1 MMDWGPT
8 MSSWMAG
15 WMWLPTLLL
24 IVVVLVGLAVL
35 LQRSPTNAR
44 ETETAV
50 AIAARRLA
58 RGEITKEQFEQ
69 LRSTLSDS

>member
-1 MMDWGPT
+1 MDWGST

-35 LQRSPTNAR
+35 LQYERSR
-44 ETETAV
+44 
-50 AIAARRLA
+50 
-58 RGEITKEQFEQ
+58 
-69 LRSTLSDS
+69 D